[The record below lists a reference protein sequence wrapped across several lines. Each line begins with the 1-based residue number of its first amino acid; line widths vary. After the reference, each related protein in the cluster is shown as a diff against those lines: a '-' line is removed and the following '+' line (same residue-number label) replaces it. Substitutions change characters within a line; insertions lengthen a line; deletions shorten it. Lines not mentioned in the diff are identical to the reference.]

1 MAEDKTVAEGAE
13 DKANEVQATID
24 KSTAPDDASAQEQF
38 QTGAQVQ
45 ATEAADAANDATEA
59 LVEAQ
64 GEKSAQDQAV
74 AGAEVSGGEVAI
86 GIDGEN
92 PVSFWN
98 PSPKALAQHERRV
111 LRADESAER
120 DDADSRSEAAKTAKT
135 TRTRNANAAA
145 PATPAK
151 KA

>member
-13 DKANEVQATID
+13 EKANEVQATID

-45 ATEAADAANDATEA
+45 ATEASEEAEDARVA

-74 AGAEVSGGEVAI
+74 AGVEVSGGEVAV

-98 PSPKALAQHERRV
+98 PAPKALAQHERRL
-111 LRADESAER
+111 LRTDESAER
-120 DDADSRSEAAKTAKT
+120 DDADSRSEAAKAS
-135 TRTRNANAAA
+135 RTRNAKAAT